1 MTMET
6 TPETWRP
13 FRVVRIVQES
23 EVIRSFYF
31 EPADGGGFDA
41 HAAGQH
47 LPIRLTIPGEEKP
60 VLRTY
65 TLSHA
70 PSDSGYRI
78 SVKREGQAS
87 QFLHD
92 RIRAG
97 DVIEAK
103 APAGSFTIDPCAE
116 RPAVLLSG
124 GVGVTPMLAMLRH
137 IVHEGQRTGHYRPT
151 WFIHAARTLGHRAF
165 AEEVAG
171 LVRAAGGAVRAV
183 CVIGNPEAGARAG
196 VDYDAQGHID
206 MALLKRT
213 LPFDDFEFYLCGPGP
228 FMQALYDGLRGLR
241 VPDDHIFAEA
251 FGPASL
257 QRKPDGPAAA
267 PAPKP
272 AAGPVAV
279 AFAHSGKEAQWSPGA
294 GFLLDLAE
302 QNGLTPEFGC
312 RAGACGA
319 CHTRVL
325 EGAVAYASPPGF
337 AVEAGEA
344 LICCA
349 MPAAREDGGGER
361 LVLNL

>member
-1 MTMET
+1 MTMDT

-31 EPADGGGFDA
+31 EPTDGAGF
-41 HAAGQH
+41 HTYAAGQH
-47 LPIRLTIPGEEKP
+47 LPIRLAIPGEEKP

-70 PSDSGYRI
+70 PSDTGYRI
-78 SVKREGQAS
+78 SVKRDGQAS

-92 RIRAG
+92 HVSEG

-103 APAGSFTIDPCAE
+103 APAGSFTIDPRAE

-137 IVHEGQRTGHYRPT
+137 VVHEGLRTGHFRPT
-151 WFIHAARTLGHRAF
+151 WFVHAARTLGHRAF
-165 AEEVAG
+165 AQEVAS
-171 LVRAAGGAVRAV
+171 LVRDGGGAIRAV
-183 CVIGNPEAGARAG
+183 CVIANPEAGAQAG
-196 VDYDAQGHID
+196 VDYDAEGHID

-213 LPFDDFEFYLCGPGP
+213 LPFDDFDFYLCGPGP
-228 FMQALYDGLRGLR
+228 FMQALYDGLRKLR
-241 VPDDHIFAEA
+241 VPDDRIFAEA

-257 QRKPDGPAAA
+257 QRKPDGPAAVPKA
-267 PAPKP
+267 RPATE
-272 AAGPVAV
+272 PVTV
-279 AFAHSGKEAQWSPGA
+279 AFAHAGKEASWRPGA

-302 QNGLTPEFGC
+302 QHGLTPEFGC
-312 RAGACGA
+312 RIGACGA

-325 EGAVAYASPPGF
+325 EGAVAYASPPSF
-337 AVEAGEA
+337 EVEAGEA

-349 MPAAREDGGGER
+349 MPAAREDGGSER
-361 LVLNL
+361 LVLDL